1 MGGSRWKGQTQNF
14 NGNAQYS
21 IWLRLFSQSDDS
33 IYKVTSRHNT
43 PFTLAI
49 NAEEDKKE
57 PLIRYF

>member
-33 IYKVTSRHNT
+33 IYKVTSPHNT

-49 NAEEDKKE
+49 NAEEDKK
-57 PLIRYF
+57 